1 MELLPKEWSA
11 KILADYLCRIATRS
25 KVIYWIIIIILVAA
39 LVSLPLIYVDVA
51 IRSRGFFQ
59 SDIER
64 QPIQAPCSG
73 RVDYTALKTGQNV
86 SKGDTLMIIGSE
98 AKLAELSSV
107 EQRVSENAF
116 AINDLNNL
124 LTIRLNGTKLS
135 SVTLVTHRYLAEY
148 AGLARIIDLQAQ
160 SYFKTKSEYLRT
172 KKLHDQKVISD
183 AEYEASYFNF
193 RSEQE
198 NLAQAVAQTLAKWE
212 LDLAQRRND
221 SIILQAEL
229 LRCNEELKNRTIVAP
244 LSGEIIY
251 SSEIQTGALVYDNQH
266 IAEISPDGDIVC
278 ICYVS
283 PGDIGMIKTGLQV
296 LIQVDALK
304 YTEWGLVKA
313 RITDISDDFIVDEG
327 HSAYFRVECKPERN
341 YLFLKNS
348 VVAEL
353 KKGMTFNARIVIT
366 RRSLFNL
373 LFDKMDDWLNP
384 YTS

>member
-198 NLAQAVAQTLAKWE
+198 NLAQAVAQTLAKS
-212 LDLAQRRND
+212 RR
-221 SIILQAEL
+221 
-229 LRCNEELKNRTIVAP
+229 
-244 LSGEIIY
+244 
-251 SSEIQTGALVYDNQH
+251 
-266 IAEISPDGDIVC
+266 
-278 ICYVS
+278 
-283 PGDIGMIKTGLQV
+283 
-296 LIQVDALK
+296 
-304 YTEWGLVKA
+304 
-313 RITDISDDFIVDEG
+313 
-327 HSAYFRVECKPERN
+327 
-341 YLFLKNS
+341 
-348 VVAEL
+348 
-353 KKGMTFNARIVIT
+353 
-366 RRSLFNL
+366 
-373 LFDKMDDWLNP
+373 
-384 YTS
+384 